1 MEDHHLFVQARLQGK
16 EKLKPLLPLA
26 RNAIFISHHHKDTA
40 EAKNISDLIRSTGV
54 QSYLDVEDP
63 LILGDGEHLEIYLR
77 EAIGV
82 SSALLAVVS
91 NHAKE
96 SWWVPFEAGVALDRD
111 KHLGTYLLTDENL
124 PSYLWLWPVLR
135 TYDEVVPWAQA
146 TERTAAGSDITRQ
159 WRRDVP
165 IQMGVRGSQDAGGFF
180 VNTQAMEAARRSFFR
195 NL

>member
-40 EAKNISDLIRSTGV
+40 EAKIISDLIRSTGV

-82 SSALLAVVS
+82 SRALLAVVS
-91 NHAKE
+91 NHTKE

-135 TYDEVVPWAQA
+135 SSHDVVPWAQA
-146 TERTAAGSDITRQ
+146 TKRAASDLIRQ

-165 IQMGVRGSQDAGGFF
+165 LRMEARASQDAGGIF
-180 VNTQAMEAARRSFFR
+180 VNTRAMEGARQSFFR